1 MTAKEKLEILREKMA
16 ENQVDGYIIP
26 SSDPH
31 MTEYL
36 ADCYQS
42 RSWFSGFNGSAGT
55 LAVSRK
61 EAGLWTDGRYFIQA
75 ERQLAGSDIQLM
87 RMAQKETPEIPQ
99 WLAQQLPEGG
109 VMGLDGMVT
118 STALVKSLEKALSKK
133 GITLKDIDFVAP
145 IWGQE
150 RPAVPATKAWIQDV
164 KYAGKTP
171 AEKLTLL
178 REALAEQ
185 EADSV
190 LVTRLDSVAW
200 LLNLRADDIAYNPF
214 ALAYCLVTPE
224 SATLFITTCRMPKE
238 AASYLREQGV
248 AVREYSQ
255 VVDAVKEIS
264 SPSVFLYEPAGL
276 NYTLYN
282 AMEQN
287 PAITLL
293 DGDDP
298 VQLLKGVKNPV
309 EIENIKTAHA
319 RDGAAMVRFAMEL
332 EEKMAAGEPLTE
344 CDIPD
349 MLRRLRGEQPENLG
363 ESFDTIAAYGE
374 NAAMMHYH
382 PVPEACASLQP
393 KGFLL
398 VDSGGQY
405 YGGTTDIT
413 RTYALGTPTL
423 EEKEAYTLVLK
434 SHIDLAMAV
443 FLEGVTGGNLDIL
456 ARSPMW
462 KRGLDY
468 RCGTGHGVGFL
479 GGVHEGPQSLRV
491 TNNVPFRAG
500 MTITDEPGIY
510 EEGQIGV
517 RTENELLCK
526 EWGVTEYG
534 RYLCFEPITYC
545 PIDQKA
551 ILPEMLSPEELA
563 WLNDYHALVLK
574 TLTPLLNFHEQ
585 EWLKKACAPIQG

>member
-1 MTAKEKLEILREKMA
+1 MTAKEKVEALRRRMA
-16 ENQVDGYIIP
+16 ENNVDGYIIP

-55 LAVSRK
+55 LAVSR
-61 EAGLWTDGRYFIQA
+61 EAAGLWTDGRYFIQA
-75 ERQLAGSDIQLM
+75 DRQLAGSGIELM
-87 RMAQKETPEIPQ
+87 RMAQKGTPEIPC
-99 WLAQQLPEGG
+99 WLAEQIPENG

-118 STALVKSLEKALSKK
+118 SAALVKSLEKAFSKK
-133 GITLKDIDFVAP
+133 HITLKDMDFVAP
-145 IWGQE
+145 IWGAE
-150 RPAVPATKAWIQDV
+150 RPAVPATEAWILDAAF
-164 KYAGKTP
+164 AGKTP
-171 AEKLTLL
+171 SEKLTLL
-178 REALAEQ
+178 REALQEK

-200 LLNLRADDIAYNPF
+200 LLNLRADDIEYNPF
-214 ALAYCLVTPE
+214 ALAYCLVTPDK
-224 SATLFITTCRMPKE
+224 AVLFIRTSRLPEE
-238 AASYLREQGV
+238 AAAYLKEQGV
-248 AVREYSQ
+248 SVREYED
-255 VVDAVKEIS
+255 VVSAVKEIS
-264 SPSVFLYEPAGL
+264 NPSVFLYEAAGL
-276 NYTLYN
+276 NYTLYS

-287 PAITLL
+287 PSITLIE
-293 DGDDP
+293 GDDP
-298 VQLLKGVKNPV
+298 VQLLKGVKNEI
-309 EIENIKTAHA
+309 EIENIKKSHA
-319 RDGAAMVRFAMEL
+319 QDGAAMVRFAMEL
-332 EEKMAAGEPLTE
+332 EEKMAAGETLTE
-344 CDIPD
+344 CDIPGI
-349 MLRRLRGEQPENLG
+349 LRRLRGQQEGNLG

-382 PVPEACASLQP
+382 PVPESCATLQP

-398 VDSGGQY
+398 VDCGGQY

-413 RTYALGTPTL
+413 RTYALGTPTQA
-423 EEKEAYTLVLK
+423 EKEAYTLVLK

-462 KRGLDY
+462 KHGLDY
-468 RCGTGHGVGFL
+468 RCGTGHGVSFL

-510 EEGQIGV
+510 QEGEIGV

-545 PIDQKA
+545 PIDKKA
-551 ILPEMLSPEELA
+551 ILVEMLSDEELG
-563 WLNDYHALVLK
+563 WLNEYHAMVLK
-574 TLTPLLNFHEQ
+574 TLTPLLKLIEQ
-585 EWLKKACAPIQG
+585 EWLKKACAPLVR

>member
-1 MTAKEKLEILREKMA
+1 MTAKEKVEALRRRMA
-16 ENQVDGYIIP
+16 ENNVDGYIIP

-55 LAVSRK
+55 LAVSR
-61 EAGLWTDGRYFIQA
+61 EAAGLWTDGRYFIQA
-75 ERQLAGSDIQLM
+75 DRQLAGSGIELM
-87 RMAQKETPEIPQ
+87 RMAQKGTPEIPC
-99 WLAQQLPEGG
+99 WLAEQIPENG

-118 STALVKSLEKALSKK
+118 SAALVKSLEKAFSKK
-133 GITLKDIDFVAP
+133 HITLKDMDFVAP
-145 IWGQE
+145 IWGAE
-150 RPAVPATKAWIQDV
+150 RPAVPATEAWILDAAF
-164 KYAGKTP
+164 AGKTP
-171 AEKLTLL
+171 SEKLTLL
-178 REALAEQ
+178 REALQEK

-200 LLNLRADDIAYNPF
+200 LLNLRADDIEYNPF
-214 ALAYCLVTPE
+214 ALAYCLVTPDK
-224 SATLFITTCRMPKE
+224 AVLFIRTSRLPEE
-238 AASYLREQGV
+238 AAAYLKEQGV
-248 AVREYSQ
+248 SVREYED
-255 VVDAVKEIS
+255 VVSAVKEIS
-264 SPSVFLYEPAGL
+264 NPSVFLYEAAGL
-276 NYTLYN
+276 NYTLYS

-287 PAITLL
+287 PSITLIE
-293 DGDDP
+293 GDDP
-298 VQLLKGVKNPV
+298 VQLLKGVKNEI
-309 EIENIKTAHA
+309 EIENIKKSHA
-319 RDGAAMVRFAMEL
+319 QDGAAMVRFAMEL
-332 EEKMAAGEPLTE
+332 EEKMAAGETLTE
-344 CDIPD
+344 CDIPGI
-349 MLRRLRGEQPENLG
+349 LRRLRGQQEGNLG

-382 PVPEACASLQP
+382 PVPESCATLQP

-398 VDSGGQY
+398 VDCGGQY

-413 RTYALGTPTL
+413 RTYALGTPTQA
-423 EEKEAYTLVLK
+423 EKEAYTLVLK

-462 KRGLDY
+462 KHGLDY
-468 RCGTGHGVGFL
+468 RCGTGHGVSFL

-510 EEGQIGV
+510 QEGEIGV

-545 PIDQKA
+545 PIDKKA
-551 ILPEMLSPEELA
+551 ILVEMLSDEELG
-563 WLNDYHALVLK
+563 WLNEYHAMVLK
-574 TLTPLLNFHEQ
+574 TLTPLLKLTEQ
-585 EWLKKACAPIQG
+585 EWLKKACAPLVR